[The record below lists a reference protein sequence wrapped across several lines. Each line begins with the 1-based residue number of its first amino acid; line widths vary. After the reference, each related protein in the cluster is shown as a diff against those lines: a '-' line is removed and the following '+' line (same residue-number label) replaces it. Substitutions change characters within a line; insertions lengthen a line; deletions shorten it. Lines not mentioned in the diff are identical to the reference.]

1 MTARVAVA
9 GSLNVDLVARAPR
22 MPQPGETIIG
32 SDFRRVP
39 GGKGANQAVAAAKL
53 GAQVAMMGRVGGDTF
68 ATQLRENMRSVG
80 IDLTHVTE
88 DPDAPTGVAL
98 IIVDDAGQ
106 NSIVVASGA
115 NAHFS
120 PADVAAAEETLAA
133 ADVLLLQLES
143 PLETVIRAAE
153 IAAAHGVHVI
163 LNPAPAQELPDSLL
177 SLVDALIPNESETAL
192 LTGRSVESDKDARAA
207 ARDLLAYGVETV
219 IITLGERGALLTED
233 DSATLI
239 PSFEVEV
246 VDTTAA
252 GDGFVGSFA
261 VALAEGRTLQEAVRW
276 GNAAGALAATKM
288 GAQPSL
294 PTRKAL
300 ERLLES

>member
-53 GAQVAMMGRVGGDTF
+53 GAQVAMVGRVGGDTF
-68 ATQLRENMRSVG
+68 ATQLRENMGRVG

-120 PADVAAAEETLAA
+120 PADVEAAEETLAA

-153 IAAAHGVHVI
+153 IAAAHGVRVI

-233 DSATLI
+233 ESATLI

-261 VALAEGRTLQEAVRW
+261 VALAEEKSLQEAVRW

-300 ERLLES
+300 ERLLKS

>member
-1 MTARVAVA
+1 
-9 GSLNVDLVARAPR
+9 
-22 MPQPGETIIG
+22 
-32 SDFRRVP
+32 
-39 GGKGANQAVAAAKL
+39 
-53 GAQVAMMGRVGGDTF
+53 
-68 ATQLRENMRSVG
+68 
-80 IDLTHVTE
+80 
-88 DPDAPTGVAL
+88 
-98 IIVDDAGQ
+98 
-106 NSIVVASGA
+106 
-115 NAHFS
+115 
-120 PADVAAAEETLAA
+120 
-133 ADVLLLQLES
+133 
-143 PLETVIRAAE
+143 
-153 IAAAHGVHVI
+153 VI

>member
-53 GAQVAMMGRVGGDTF
+53 GAQVAMVGRVGGDTF
-68 ATQLRENMRSVG
+68 ATQLRENMGSVG